1 MKIENI
7 ILEVYKW
14 KCINIDREIDFI
26 LVSEYNYIQIKR
38 EFLSQINS
46 SFIEENQLMKRA
58 NIKIQGIDFSY
69 HELIKGNS
77 IIISGKNRR

>member
-1 MKIENI
+1 MKTEDI

-14 KCINIDREIDFI
+14 ECINIDQEIDFI

-46 SFIEENQLMKRA
+46 SFIKENKFMKRA
-58 NIKIQGIDFSY
+58 NIKLQGIDFSY

-77 IIISGKNRR
+77 IIIIGKNRI